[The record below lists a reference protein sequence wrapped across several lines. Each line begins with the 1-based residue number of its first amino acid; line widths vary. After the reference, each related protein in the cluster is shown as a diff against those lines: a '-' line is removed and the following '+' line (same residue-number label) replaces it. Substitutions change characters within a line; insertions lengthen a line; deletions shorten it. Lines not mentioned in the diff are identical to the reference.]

1 MTEST
6 LSNSVKVVSWYIK
19 NLKKI
24 SKSGFTKSPDFLI
37 FYS

>member
-6 LSNSVKVVSWYIK
+6 LSNSVKVVSLYIK

-24 SKSGFTKSPDFLI
+24 SIRRFSFLQDFLI